1 MASFLTRP
9 RKLLLLF
16 IDIILDVVIFA
27 EKLKYAN
34 RIINLTAQEIV
45 DELKAYCDIVGV
57 EKM

>member
-1 MASFLTRP
+1 
-9 RKLLLLF
+9 
-16 IDIILDVVIFA
+16 VVIFA